1 MRSLRSDV
9 TCTEA
14 VVTDHLVGNAVPCE
28 VSLRLLDD
36 RNGIGIVELVY
47 FQEVAVVVNDNQ
59 IACITDAE
67 QISAD
72 LSPGSVRDIMRH
84 QCLSLLTG
92 LMTAAYRTCRY
103 VLFEIS
109 IHVRPEQTIPRSA

>member
-1 MRSLRSDV
+1 MSLVLRS
-9 TCTEA
+9 
-14 VVTDHLVGNAVPCE
+14 VVTDHLVGNSVPCE
-28 VSLRLLDD
+28 VSLHLLDD

-47 FQEVAVVVNDNQ
+47 FPEVAVVVNDNQ

-109 IHVRPEQTIPRSA
+109 IHVRPEQTFPRSA